1 MVKPWWIGALALT
14 LLAGCGSTPPAPER
28 EATTPAASRDADS
41 PVIGPRWQL
50 ILLGTDERWQGAE
63 PAWFEVEPGRGGLRL
78 TGSDGCRRL
87 DGNLTLDDG
96 NRIAI
101 EGLGAGRDCGAA
113 PQAARAAEM
122 MQGAYRY
129 LIDHDRLVFFGRD
142 SRVLGGF
149 QRR

>member
-1 MVKPWWIGALALT
+1 MIRPWWIGALAIS
-14 LLAGCGSTPPAPER
+14 LLAGCGSAPPAPER
-28 EATTPAASRDADS
+28 EIVAPTASGGS

-50 ILLGTDERWQGAE
+50 ILLGTDERWEGAE
-63 PAWFEVEPGRGGLRL
+63 PAWFEAELGRGGLRL

-87 DGNLTLDDG
+87 EGSLALDDG

-101 EGLGAGRDCGAA
+101 QGLDGGPDCAGA
-113 PQAARAAEM
+113 PQAARVAEM
-122 MQGAYRY
+122 MRDAHRY

-149 QRR
+149 RRR